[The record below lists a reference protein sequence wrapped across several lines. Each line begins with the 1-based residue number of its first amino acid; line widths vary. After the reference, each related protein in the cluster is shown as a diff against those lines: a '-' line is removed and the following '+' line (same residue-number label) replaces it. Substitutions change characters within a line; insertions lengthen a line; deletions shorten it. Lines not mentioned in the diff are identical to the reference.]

1 VKMPHPG
8 DLRHM
13 VTIGSTVND
22 VNENGYPEEAESVL
36 CRVWAG
42 MEDASGRWFE
52 SADAENAQRGIR
64 FIIRWRSDVRAGMWV
79 EYEGQRHTITEIGE
93 YDFRRRYMQLTTER
107 VEGVM

>member
-1 VKMPHPG
+1 MKMPHPG

-22 VNENGYPEEAESVL
+22 VNENGYPEEADSVL

-64 FIIRWRSDVRAGMWV
+64 FIIRWRAGIQPGMWV
-79 EYEGQRHTITEIGE
+79 ELDGKRHTITDFGE
-93 YDFRRRYMQLTTER
+93 YDFKRRYMQLTTER

>member
-1 VKMPHPG
+1 MKMPHPG

-13 VTIGSTVND
+13 IVIGNTVNEIND
-22 VNENGYPEEAESVL
+22 NGYPEDTDVTV

-64 FIIRWRSDVRAGMWV
+64 FIIRWRSDVITGMWV
-79 EYEGQRHTITEIGE
+79 EHGGKRYTITDIGE
-93 YDFRRRYMQLTTER
+93 YDFKRRYMQLTTEC
-107 VEGVM
+107 VEGVT